1 MPAGLGADLGV
12 AAAAFV
18 GTNVDNCVV
27 TMAMVAGAPPERAH
41 RIAAG
46 QVFGFTVLVAV
57 SAAAAAVLFEFSNAV
72 VGLLGLVPLAI
83 GVRGLIGLLRTQ
95 PTAKVAS
102 AEGTFAETSP
112 QSPVG
117 GERRRWFRRGG
128 SSTEQ
133 RAVGRS
139 FTAAA
144 LVTIAA
150 GGDNLAVY
158 IPLFRV
164 GGATNVGAIVAVFV
178 IAEALVTWVILTGG
192 RHPRAR
198 GGMERFGHLAV
209 PILLCGIGLLV
220 MVQAGTFSLL

>member
-1 MPAGLGADLGV
+1 LSAGLGADLGV
-12 AAAAFV
+12 ATAAFV

-27 TMAMVAGAPPERAH
+27 TMAMVAGAPLERAR

-46 QVFGFTVLVAV
+46 QVFGFVVLVAV
-57 SAAAAAVLFEFSNAV
+57 SAAAAAVLYEFSTAV

-83 GVRGLIGLLRTQ
+83 GVRGLIGLVRAH
-95 PTAKVAS
+95 PTAKADAEAAAVAS
-102 AEGTFAETSP
+102 TAA
-112 QSPVG
+112 G
-117 GERRRWFRRGG
+117 GRRHWLRRGG
-128 SSTEQ
+128 STPEQ

-164 GGATNVGAIVAVFV
+164 GGVTNVGAVVAVFLV
-178 IAEALVTWVILTGG
+178 GEALVTWVIVTGG
-192 RHPRAR
+192 RHPKAR
-198 GGMERFGHLAV
+198 GVMLRLGHLAV
-209 PILLCGIGLLV
+209 PILLCCIGVLV